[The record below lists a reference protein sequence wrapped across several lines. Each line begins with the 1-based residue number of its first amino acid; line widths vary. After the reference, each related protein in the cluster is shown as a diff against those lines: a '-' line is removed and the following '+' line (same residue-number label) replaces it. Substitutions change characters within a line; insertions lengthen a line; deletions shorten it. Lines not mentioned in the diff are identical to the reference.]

1 MSCQLPQAVCQYIRR
16 DSFVGLQ
23 ELLVAPEP
31 PQHHVADDQQRPA
44 IAQYLHGG
52 IQRTPRPPLGTR
64 LLLWHI
70 STLAY
75 FHLHFT
81 SKIGTLPF
89 TLQRTSVR
97 ELQKGQRHNASMKVL
112 APVLAVFFAK

>member
-23 ELLVAPEP
+23 ELLVALES

-70 STLAY
+70 STVAY
-75 FHLHFT
+75 FYLHFT
-81 SKIGTLPF
+81 SKMGTL
-89 TLQRTSVR
+89 
-97 ELQKGQRHNASMKVL
+97 HL
-112 APVLAVFFAK
+112 AMQAILSLAYKE